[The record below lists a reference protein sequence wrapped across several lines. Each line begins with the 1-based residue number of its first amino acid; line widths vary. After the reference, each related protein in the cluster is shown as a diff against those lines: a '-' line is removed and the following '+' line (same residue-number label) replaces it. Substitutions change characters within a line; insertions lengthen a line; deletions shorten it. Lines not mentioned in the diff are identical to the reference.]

1 MTRAWLA
8 LPVLSLSAFGAMA
21 ADNGFYLG
29 AGIGQA
35 GIEAQDDVTGLELD
49 DEDNGYKAIVGFR
62 PLDFLAFEV
71 NYVDLGNP
79 EDEFQGTTFDV
90 DAKGLDAFVVGLFPL
105 PLVDIYGKLGFIS
118 WDTKLS
124 AEGFGTLADDS
135 GEDLAYGA
143 GVQVH
148 FGSAAVRAEYEV
160 FEIGDLDDVNM
171 ISLGFTWTF
180 L

>member
-8 LPVLSLSAFGAMA
+8 IPVLSLSAFGALA
-21 ADNGFYLG
+21 ADNGFYVG

-35 GIEAQDDVTGLELD
+35 GVDARDDVTGLEID
-49 DEDNGYKAIVGFR
+49 DEDNGFKAIAGFR

-79 EDEFQGTTFDV
+79 KDDFGGVAVELETT
-90 DAKGLDAFVVGLFPL
+90 GLDGFVVGLIAL
-105 PLVDIYGKLGFIS
+105 PLVDIYGKVGFIL
-118 WDTKLS
+118 WDAELS
-124 AEGFGTLADDS
+124 SPGFGSVDDS

-148 FGSAAVRAEYEV
+148 FGSAAVRAEYEL
-160 FEIGDLDDVNM
+160 FDISDLDEISM
-171 ISLGFTWTF
+171 ISVGFTWTF

>member
-1 MTRAWLA
+1 MARAWLA
-8 LPVLSLSAFGAMA
+8 LPVLTLSAFGAMA
-21 ADNGFYLG
+21 ADNGFYVG

-35 GIEAQDDVTGLELD
+35 GVEARDDLTGLELD

-79 EDEFQGTTFDV
+79 QDSFQGTDIEL
-90 DAKGLDAFVVGLFPL
+90 DAKGLDAFVVGLIPL
-105 PLVDIYGKLGFIS
+105 PLVDIYGKLGFIA
-118 WDTKLS
+118 WDAELS
-124 AEGFGTLADDS
+124 AEGFGSLADDS
-135 GEDLAYGA
+135 GEDFAYGA
-143 GVQVH
+143 GVQVR
-148 FGSAAVRAEYEV
+148 FGSAAVRAEYEA
-160 FEIGDLDDVNM
+160 FDIGDLDDVNM